1 MYVKLKIGWN
11 RAKKKYFKEGEKSNT
26 LLSFM
31 TVEKKGST
39 RFRAVLTKNQRPE
52 AEKNLGKMTQIKT
65 FLKLTYSENIS
76 HSRLKS
82 LIGGWDNSF
91 LPGKIRTFLFKFYNN
106 ILGLNSRVAKFNVDT
121 DPSCTFCSLQN
132 HRPAEKETFAHL
144 FFVCNTTNNIIREF
158 FNRYFTIKPPNCKSF
173 FCGNISV
180 NEKTNKPFSLQW
192 TFCVTIYG

>member
-1 MYVKLKIGWN
+1 
-11 RAKKKYFKEGEKSNT
+11 
-26 LLSFM
+26 
-31 TVEKKGST
+31 
-39 RFRAVLTKNQRPE
+39 
-52 AEKNLGKMTQIKT
+52 MTQIKT
-65 FLKLTYSENIS
+65 FLKLIYSENIS

-144 FFVCNTTNNIIREF
+144 FFLCNTTNNIIREF
-158 FNRYFTIKPPNCKSF
+158 FNRYFTIEPPNCEIF

-180 NEKTNKPFSLQW
+180 NEETNKPFQLAMDILHYHIWLNKLEKKIPVISYIFNEVND
-192 TFCVTIYG
+192 TMGYIYKASPKAEQLAESCYFFRHGRE